1 MKIIGLTG
9 GIASGKSTVSR
20 TLEKLGA
27 IIVDADQVAHTLI
40 ELEQPAWYDIIA
52 AFGRGVLNENG
63 TINREKL
70 GAIVFKHPE
79 MLQQLNRITH
89 PRIIK
94 YLTDTL
100 KAIETQHP
108 DAVVV
113 LEIPLLYE
121 ANMEKICDQVW
132 VVWVDGETQVSRL
145 MERENMSREDALRR
159 INAQMSLDEKA
170 NRADFV
176 IDNRNSVEE
185 TIAYITKYFND
196 SLRPT

>member
-40 ELEQPAWYDIIA
+40 EPEQPAWYDIIA
-52 AFGRGVLNENG
+52 VFGREVLNENG

-79 MLQQLNRITH
+79 LLEELNRITH

-100 KAIETQHP
+100 KAIEAQHP

-145 MERENMSREDALRR
+145 MERENMSREDALHR

-185 TIAYITKYFND
+185 TIAYITKCFND